1 MTTKIRLITL
11 LCFFSFYSYSQK
23 NKEYNVDTAFTNVLN
38 KRFKGGENAFMKFL
52 GQNLKYP
59 MDARLNC
66 RIGTVSATIKIRSTG
81 IIDSIL
87 FKNEVMLGLGIEEE
101 VARCLLSTKG
111 QWTKVDEYS
120 TLSLTINFDMD
131 ESNLKNANISIIAFG
146 LPVNG
151 CPTNKD
157 VINAFKKAKKKQKNQ
172 EAIELC
178 EDILRRLPNSEEYK
192 LELKNLKS
200 L

>member
-23 NKEYNVDTAFTNVLN
+23 NKDYNVDTAFTNVLN

-66 RIGTVSATIKIRSTG
+66 RIGTVSATVKIRSTG
-81 IIDSIL
+81 VIDSIL

-120 TLSLTINFDMD
+120 ALSLKINFDMD
-131 ESNLKNANISIIAFG
+131 ESNLKNANVSIIAFG
-146 LPVNG
+146 LPANG

-157 VINAFKKAKKKQKNQ
+157 VINAFKKAKKKQKTQ